1 MIRRSLAAA
10 VLIGLVAACGPPAR
24 PALPSG
30 DGTPFGEF
38 ASAYEEAVA
47 ECSGVKT
54 ITAELALSGRA
65 GTTKLRGR
73 ISAGL
78 AAPADIVLEGLA
90 PFGKS
95 VFILTGRDGKAMLYL
110 PRDNR
115 ILRDAEPSAI
125 VEALAGVALSPAEL
139 RAAVSGC
146 GLEKAS
152 PTGGRAYGN
161 DWVAIDAGGGTV
173 YLRRVESKWRVAA
186 AVRDRVTVQYDNF
199 TAGRPGIV
207 FVKTSVAELALRV
220 SQVEINVPIDPRAF
234 DLEIPKDA
242 APLTLEE
249 LRRSGPLGDRG
260 GQDLPQ
266 MGPGTVEWGLAPQ
279 MGPGTVEGGLAP
291 SVGPGTARGACPLC
305 LLQ

>member
-1 MIRRSLAAA
+1 MIRRPLAAA
-10 VLIGLVAACGPPAR
+10 VLLGLAAACGPPAR

-30 DGTPFGEF
+30 AGTPFAEF
-38 ASAYEEAVA
+38 ASAYDEAVA
-47 ECSGVKT
+47 DCSTVKT

-95 VFILTGRDGKAMLYL
+95 VFILTGRNGKAMLYL

-115 ILRDAEPSAI
+115 ILRDAEPAAI

-146 GLEKAS
+146 GLEKSS
-152 PTGGRAYGN
+152 PTGGRSYGK
-161 DWVAIDAGGGTV
+161 DSLAIDAAGGTL
-173 YLRRVESKWRVAA
+173 YLRRVERKWRVAA
-186 AVRDRVTVQYDNF
+186 AVRDSVTVQYDKF
-199 TAGRPGIV
+199 KAGRPGTV
-207 FVKTSVAELALRV
+207 FVKTSVADLALRV
-220 SQVEINVPIDPRAF
+220 SQVEINVPLEPRAF
-234 DLEIPKDA
+234 DLEIPPDA

-249 LRRSGPLGDRG
+249 LRRSGPLGDRSAR
-260 GQDLPQ
+260 DL
-266 MGPGTVEWGLAPQ
+266 PQ

-291 SVGPGTARGACPLC
+291 RRGPGTVEGGLAPSMGPGTARGVCPLC